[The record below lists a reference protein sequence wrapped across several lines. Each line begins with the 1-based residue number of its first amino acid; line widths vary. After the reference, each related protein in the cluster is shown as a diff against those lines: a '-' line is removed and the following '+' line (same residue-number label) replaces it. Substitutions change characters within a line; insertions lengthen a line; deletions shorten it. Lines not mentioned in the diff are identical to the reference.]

1 MMRNQNMRKAKVD
14 VGPLIRNDHLK
25 AESRVDRGLGKGEGA
40 VGRRS
45 RKAGYVIMQVGNALK
60 W

>member
-1 MMRNQNMRKAKVD
+1 MIRNQNVRKAKVD

-25 AESRVDRGLGKGEGA
+25 AESRVDRGGKGEAA

-45 RKAGYVIMQVGNALK
+45 RKAGHVIMQVGNALK

>member
-1 MMRNQNMRKAKVD
+1 MMRNQNVHKGKVD

-25 AESRVDRGLGKGEGA
+25 AGSRVDRGVGKGEAA

-45 RKAGYVIMQVGNALK
+45 RKAGHVIMQVGNALK